1 METSRV
7 PHARNAKN
15 HPGRA
20 LSEAP
25 RTATEPG
32 RLRSFPSH
40 LQMDRVPTTPATL
53 EKSVSA
59 RAGPGRPP
67 SHPQPEAG
75 GPSRRRRG
83 PLTWLPAA
91 VAARRQLVHLDASPA
106 ALQHHQAPARAA
118 HLAHHLSFPEQRVA
132 EARGRG
138 EEPDLRAPRLCG
150 GGPGRGRPG
159 CGWWRGLGGRPERRA
174 RAAPRPPRRPL
185 LHRRFPGLHGRTSA
199 LRRRGFSQPGGKTKE
214 GKDQGLKG
222 STAHRRRGAVPASG
236 LLRGVEGPRPALL
249 RPCSD
254 ASLPTCCGWGRSRP
268 V

>member
-1 METSRV
+1 M
-7 PHARNAKN
+7 
-15 HPGRA
+15 G
-20 LSEAP
+20 
-25 RTATEPG
+25 
-32 RLRSFPSH
+32 
-40 LQMDRVPTTPATL
+40 RVPTTPATL
-53 EKSVSA
+53 ERSVSA

-75 GPSRRRRG
+75 GPSWRRPG

-150 GGPGRGRPG
+150 GRPGRGRPG

-174 RAAPRPPRRPL
+174 RAAPRPPRWPL
-185 LHRRFPGLHGRTSA
+185 LHRRFPGLYGRTSA
-199 LRRRGFSQPGGKTKE
+199 LRRRGFSQPGGKRKE
-214 GKDQGLKG
+214 GKGQGLKG
-222 STAHRRRGAVPASG
+222 STALRRCGAEPASG
-236 LLRGVEGPRPALL
+236 LLRGVEGPRHPYSAPAQT
-249 RPCSD
+249 P
-254 ASLPTCCGWGRSRP
+254 ASQRAAVGGGAGRSSGKRNRIFFKGAVP
-268 V
+268 KRKLEGKLKPFMNGLRGGRRAQDGGR